1 MMTRFSRFFCA
12 AVMSSLFATSC
23 VKTIEGEYQDPKVAE
38 IIDDKWNEAD
48 AHKTAE
54 ILINSMVSKP
64 WLEEYQKSG
73 KGKRPVLLVDDVENR
88 TDEHIDTKALTEF
101 IRDELVNSGKIRFVD
116 AAKREK
122 ILSEIKYQQSGA
134 VNKATAK
141 QTGKQT
147 GADFMLGGGIS
158 SQVHKMDDIK
168 TVTYLTNLTL
178 TDFETG
184 EIVWSQ
190 KYEVKKK
197 FKRSGSGW

>member
-1 MMTRFSRFFCA
+1 MIRFSSVFCVVA
-12 AVMSSLFATSC
+12 LSTSVLPSC
-23 VKTIEGEYQDPKVAE
+23 VKTLEGEYTDPKAAE

-54 ILINSMVSKP
+54 ILINSMISKP
-64 WLEEYQKSG
+64 WLEEYQKGG

-101 IRDELVNSGKIRFVD
+101 VRDELVNSGKIRFVD

-147 GADFMLGGGIS
+147 GADFMLSGGIS
-158 SQVHKMDDIK
+158 SQVHKMDDTK
-168 TVTYLTNLTL
+168 TVTYLTNLIL